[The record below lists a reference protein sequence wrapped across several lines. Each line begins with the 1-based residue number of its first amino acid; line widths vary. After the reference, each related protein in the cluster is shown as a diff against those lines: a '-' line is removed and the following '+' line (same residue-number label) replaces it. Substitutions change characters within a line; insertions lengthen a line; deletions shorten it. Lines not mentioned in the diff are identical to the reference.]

1 MQENV
6 IFITL
11 NDQTISLQQLKN
23 SIQILNGSCG
33 MLGIGDWMLVGGGW
47 RLGVGSNC
55 FLIVLFFGEDLGEAF
70 FLIHLGIFILI
81 SLSIRAV

>member
-23 SIQILNGSCG
+23 SIQILNGSCRR
-33 MLGIGDWMLVGGGW
+33 LGIVDWMMVGGGW
-47 RLGVGSNC
+47 KMEIGC
-55 FLIVLFFGEDLGEAF
+55 WK
-70 FLIHLGIFILI
+70 
-81 SLSIRAV
+81 

>member
-1 MQENV
+1 M
-6 IFITL
+6 
-11 NDQTISLQQLKN
+11 S
-23 SIQILNGSCG
+23 
-33 MLGIGDWMLVGGGW
+33 GIGDWMMVGGGW

-81 SLSIRAV
+81 SLSIRAG